1 METDAAKSTNRIP
14 VLTTTACISPHAFS
28 GDEYI
33 SQKEIWSVL
42 SLPLV
47 KQAKLIG
54 VLYLENNLATYVFTP
69 ARVSVVE
76 LLASQAA
83 ISLENARLYNEL
95 QARETKI
102 RRLADSNIIGI
113 FIFDLEGRIIEA
125 NDSYFRILGFGRD
138 DLAALSS

>member
-1 METDAAKSTNRIP
+1 MFLIWRRTQQNQRTGFLSLPRLLASHLFEVGPD
-14 VLTTTACISPHAFS
+14 AFS
-28 GDEYI
+28 GYEYI
-33 SQKEIWSVL
+33 SQKEIRSVL

-54 VLYLENNLATYVFTP
+54 VLYLENNLTTHVFTP
-69 ARVSVVE
+69 ARVSVLE

-125 NDSYFRILGFGRD
+125 N
-138 DLAALSS
+138 